1 MKKAGTRPALV
12 SDRSDLLLVHL
23 VHFVGRLLLAVLGL
37 LLAFL
42 LAVLLVHLLGLGVRL
57 LVHLFVLRDRGEAH
71 GRKHRRDEDC
81 KKLLHRHP
89 LLWLVRKDRPW
100 AQSAPNNARA
110 LRSVDC
116 GVTFIA
122 GAAEVI
128 LNQ

>member
-42 LAVLLVHLLGLGVRL
+42 LAVLLVHLLVRLLGLGVRL

-89 LLWLVRKDRPW
+89 LLWLYRKTG
-100 AQSAPNNARA
+100 
-110 LRSVDC
+110 LGRSPLPITRLP
-116 GVTFIA
+116 TF
-122 GAAEVI
+122 G
-128 LNQ
+128 

>member
-42 LAVLLVHLLGLGVRL
+42 LAVLLVHLLVRLLGLGVRL

-89 LLWLVRKDRPW
+89 LLWLYRKDRLW
-100 AQSAPNNARA
+100 AQSASYNAAADSWLTAARL
-110 LRSVDC
+110 LRRK
-116 GVTFIA
+116 
-122 GAAEVI
+122 
-128 LNQ
+128 